1 MPAIQDIS
9 QISAIWGS
17 QAEMARDLGL
27 PYQQV
32 AKWFQ
37 RGRIPP
43 ESFELVIEKA
53 RLKDVALSHA
63 VLNGLNAPRGTTVP
77 VRAN

>member
-1 MPAIQDIS
+1 MRALQDIS
-9 QISAIWGS
+9 EIWGS

-63 VLNGLNAPRGTTVP
+63 MLNRLNAPRGT